1 MLKTIILIPID
12 RFPLNFDLTKLYKNI
27 TTIPHNLQLTR
38 YTIHKT
44 HHIGAM
50 NRIFGYGN
58 KKTHEQLMKESNQAM
73 TQAQQGLQSKISQLD
88 TQISQINMQLQTI
101 QKRLSNIKSSSGQKP
116 LRSQALKL
124 LNKRKKLEQ
133 MRESLDN
140 QDWSMTQS
148 KMMSDTLANTMVSV
162 NALKQS
168 NAALKA
174 QYGKID
180 IDKLEDMQD
189 EMVDLIEKGEE
200 LQNALNMNSNS
211 LEIDDIDDT
220 ELDAELDALAED
232 NLMNFN
238 DNELND
244 LLETNG
250 TNTGIPSYLSNA
262 IPQFIDEEPGTTN
275 DKELEHA

>member
-1 MLKTIILIPID
+1 
-12 RFPLNFDLTKLYKNI
+12 
-27 TTIPHNLQLTR
+27 
-38 YTIHKT
+38 
-44 HHIGAM
+44 M

-180 IDKLEDMQD
+180 IDKLEDMKD

>member
-1 MLKTIILIPID
+1 
-12 RFPLNFDLTKLYKNI
+12 
-27 TTIPHNLQLTR
+27 
-38 YTIHKT
+38 
-44 HHIGAM
+44 
-50 NRIFGYGN
+50 
-58 KKTHEQLMKESNQAM
+58 M

-88 TQISQINMQLQTI
+88 TQISQINIQLQTI
-101 QKRLSNIKSSSGQKP
+101 QKRLSNVRSPAGQKP
-116 LRSQALKL
+116 LRAQALKL

-168 NAALKA
+168 NKALKS

-200 LQNALNMNSNS
+200 LQNALNMNTNS
-211 LEIDDIDDT
+211 LDVDDIDED

-232 NLMNFN
+232 DLMGFN
-238 DNELND
+238 TEGND
-244 LLETNG
+244 LLD
-250 TNTGIPSYLSNA
+250 TGATADGVPSYLSSA
-262 IPQFIDEEPGTTN
+262 IPQFIDEEPSSSLTN

>member
-1 MLKTIILIPID
+1 
-12 RFPLNFDLTKLYKNI
+12 
-27 TTIPHNLQLTR
+27 
-38 YTIHKT
+38 
-44 HHIGAM
+44 M

-58 KKTHEQLMKESNQAM
+58 KKSHEQLMKESNQAM

-101 QKRLSNIKSSSGQKP
+101 QKRLSNVKSPAGQKP
-116 LRSQALKL
+116 LRAQALKL

-148 KMMSDTLANTMVSV
+148 KMMSDTLTNTMVSV

-189 EMVDLIEKGEE
+189 EMVELIEKGEE
-200 LQNALNMNSNS
+200 LQDALNMNSNS
-211 LEIDDIDDT
+211 LEIDDIDDA

-238 DNELND
+238 DNEMND
-244 LLETNG
+244 LLETDG
-250 TNTGIPSYLSNA
+250 TNTGVPSYLSNA

>member
-1 MLKTIILIPID
+1 
-12 RFPLNFDLTKLYKNI
+12 
-27 TTIPHNLQLTR
+27 
-38 YTIHKT
+38 
-44 HHIGAM
+44 M

>member
-1 MLKTIILIPID
+1 
-12 RFPLNFDLTKLYKNI
+12 
-27 TTIPHNLQLTR
+27 
-38 YTIHKT
+38 
-44 HHIGAM
+44 M

-58 KKTHEQLMKESNQAM
+58 KKSHEQLMKESNQAM

-101 QKRLSNIKSSSGQKP
+101 QKRLSNVRSPAGQKP
-116 LRSQALKL
+116 LRAQALKL

-189 EMVDLIEKGEE
+189 EMVELIEKGEE
-200 LQNALNMNSNS
+200 LQDALNMNSNS
-211 LEIDDIDDT
+211 LEIDDIDDA

-238 DNELND
+238 DNEIND
-244 LLETNG
+244 LLETDG
-250 TNTGIPSYLSNA
+250 TNTGVPSYLSNA

>member
-1 MLKTIILIPID
+1 
-12 RFPLNFDLTKLYKNI
+12 
-27 TTIPHNLQLTR
+27 
-38 YTIHKT
+38 
-44 HHIGAM
+44 M
-50 NRIFGYGN
+50 NRIFGYGS
-58 KKTHEQLMKESNQAM
+58 KKSHEQLMKESNQAM

-88 TQISQINMQLQTI
+88 TQIAQLNIQLQTI
-101 QKRLSNIKSSSGQKP
+101 QKKLSNIRSPAAQKP

-140 QDWSMTQS
+140 QEWSMTQAQ
-148 KMMSDTLANTMVSV
+148 MMSDTLANTVISV

-168 NAALKA
+168 NAALKS

-200 LQNALNMNSNS
+200 LQNSLNLNTNLMD
-211 LEIDDIDDT
+211 IDDIDEG

-232 NLMNFN
+232 DLFN
-238 DNELND
+238 YNIESND
-244 LLETNG
+244 LENMNPTD
-250 TNTGIPSYLSNA
+250 GIPSYLSGS
-262 IPQFIDEEPGTTN
+262 IPQFVDEELDSTKK
-275 DKELEHA
+275 DKELESAQ

>member
-1 MLKTIILIPID
+1 
-12 RFPLNFDLTKLYKNI
+12 
-27 TTIPHNLQLTR
+27 
-38 YTIHKT
+38 
-44 HHIGAM
+44 M

-101 QKRLSNIKSSSGQKP
+101 QKRLSNVKSPAGQKP
-116 LRSQALKL
+116 LRAQALKL

-148 KMMSDTLANTMVSV
+148 KMMSDTLTNTMVSV

-211 LEIDDIDDT
+211 LEIDDIDDA

-238 DNELND
+238 DNEMND
-244 LLETNG
+244 LLETDG
-250 TNTGIPSYLSNA
+250 TSTGIPSYLSNA

>member
-1 MLKTIILIPID
+1 
-12 RFPLNFDLTKLYKNI
+12 
-27 TTIPHNLQLTR
+27 
-38 YTIHKT
+38 
-44 HHIGAM
+44 M

-58 KKTHEQLMKESNQAM
+58 KKSHDQLMKESNQAM
-73 TQAQQGLQSKISQLD
+73 TQAQQGLQSRISQLD

-101 QKRLSNIKSSSGQKP
+101 QKRLSNVRSPAGQKP
-116 LRSQALKL
+116 LRAQALKL

-168 NAALKA
+168 NMALKS

-189 EMVDLIEKGEE
+189 EMIDLIEKGEE
-200 LQNALNMNSNS
+200 LQNALSMNTNS
-211 LEIDDIDDT
+211 LDVDDIDED

-232 NLMNFN
+232 DLMGFN
-238 DNELND
+238 VEGND
-244 LLETNG
+244 LLD
-250 TNTGIPSYLSNA
+250 TGAIGDGVPSYLSNA
-262 IPQFIDEEPGTTN
+262 IPQFIDEEPPNSLTN